1 MIGELVQTEREFCRD
16 LKLTWQAFGLD
27 TPELLERRGIDVH
40 SLFGNLKE
48 VVDVSEE
55 FLATL
60 QGRTDAAQNC
70 RDVSKYSSLRLK

>member
-27 TPELLERRGIDVH
+27 TPELLERRGIDVQ

-60 QGRTDAAQNC
+60 QGRC
-70 RDVSKYSSLRLK
+70 SVLS